1 MAHDTAHVQPLDAT
15 AAEAVSA
22 PKATLPSPTM
32 TSEKEAVKDA
42 PESLELHG
50 KQLAA
55 AFTGMMVSPVSPV
68 WLDNLWLIRDTI

>member
-1 MAHDTAHVQPLDAT
+1 VQPLDVT

-22 PKATLPSPTM
+22 PKATLPTPIV
-32 TSEKEAVKDA
+32 TSENEAVRDA

-55 AFTGMMVSPVSPV
+55 AFAGMMVSPVSPV
-68 WLDNLWLIRDTI
+68 WLDRIFG